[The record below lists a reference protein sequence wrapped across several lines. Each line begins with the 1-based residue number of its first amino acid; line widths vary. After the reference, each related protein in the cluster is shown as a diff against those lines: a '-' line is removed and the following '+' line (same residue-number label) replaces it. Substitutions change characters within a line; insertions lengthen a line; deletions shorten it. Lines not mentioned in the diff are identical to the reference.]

1 MLSEF
6 LKKNITSQAGFI
18 TANGYGY
25 GQVEPN
31 HLSAQRT
38 SQVYAQLPAAADIDV
53 LEQGQFVKYDYANG
67 VCNFTGAGEWM
78 LVFNEIKLYR
88 EGQMDCEFAMIKDN
102 YQARV
107 YSPLAN
113 DTNWN
118 AQSRYLNGKN
128 PSGHIYEDVS
138 RYLYAKLDAEGNGVV
153 TINNEDYAVAEYVA
167 TYKKPTITTTDGV
180 ESVTGTTDTSIYF
193 GSDGVSVAAAGDK
206 GQADKSA
213 KVEIRYLYD
222 DVTAAPDM
230 YEIHYNE
237 DPFHFESNYHEKM
250 MPAGTTMVPRVF
262 KTNVGDIM
270 TTNTIK
276 DASVAVGDKLV
287 PGSTNGIL
295 EKNNSASSGM
305 IWQVVKV
312 YTMPD
317 HQPGVKV
324 MRIA

>member
-1 MLSEF
+1 MLSDF
-6 LKKNITSQAGFI
+6 LKSKITSQAGFI

-38 SQVYAQLPAAADIDV
+38 SQVYAQLPAAADINK

-88 EGQMDCEFAMIKDN
+88 EGQLDCEFAMIKDN

-107 YSPLAN
+107 YSPFGGGYDKNRNLQP
-113 DTNWN
+113 DEMWDR
-118 AQSRYLNGKN
+118 QSRYYN
-128 PSGHIYEDVS
+128 
-138 RYLYAKLDAEGNGVV
+138 GNGVDAKDGSITFANGKV
-153 TINNEDYAVAEYVA
+153 TVGKNSWPV
-167 TYKKPTITTTDGV
+167 
-180 ESVTGTTDTSIYF
+180 
-193 GSDGVSVAAAGDK
+193 
-206 GQADKSA
+206 
-213 KVEIRYLYD
+213 D

-270 TTNTIK
+270 TTNMIK
-276 DASVAVGDKLV
+276 DTSVTVGQVLV
-287 PGSTNGIL
+287 PNASNYGIL
-295 EKNNSASSGM
+295 EVTDTTAQGFDKTQM
-305 IWQVVKV
+305 QWQVVKV